1 MGVKVHAD
9 FDGGNIKVVRAEDP
23 GDIELAIRRD
33 TASEFLQWFCFR
45 VSGAKG
51 APLKMTL
58 GNAREATYLEGWDG
72 YQAVASTDRQ
82 RWQRVPTTWNGRELV
97 IEHTP
102 DGDLCWFAYFAPY
115 PLERHEALLAFCQ
128 QHPDVAVETLGST
141 LDDYPLDLLTIGSG
155 QTPLWIIARQHPG
168 ETMAEFWMEGFLH
181 RLLDDDDPTSGA
193 LRRHA
198 TLYVVPNMNPDGSR
212 RGHLRTNACGA
223 NLNREWQSPT
233 RERSPE
239 VLFVRQ
245 RMVETGVALSLD
257 VHGDEAL
264 PYTFIAGPD
273 GIPNLRPG
281 QLDLVESF
289 KADLAALSPDFQ
301 TEHGY
306 PRAAPGQ
313 ANLTMCTNWVAERFG
328 CPAMTLEMP
337 FKDTAGTPHRAE
349 GWSPQ
354 RSAALGRSCLD
365 ALARILP
372 QLPRDV

>member
-1 MGVKVHAD
+1 
-9 FDGGNIKVVRAEDP
+9 
-23 GDIELAIRRD
+23 
-33 TASEFLQWFCFR
+33 
-45 VSGAKG
+45 
-51 APLKMTL
+51 
-58 GNAREATYLEGWDG
+58 
-72 YQAVASTDRQ
+72 
-82 RWQRVPTTWNGRELV
+82 
-97 IEHTP
+97 
-102 DGDLCWFAYFAPY
+102 
-115 PLERHEALLAFCQ
+115 
-128 QHPDVAVETLGST
+128 
-141 LDDYPLDLLTIGSG
+141 
-155 QTPLWIIARQHPG
+155 
-168 ETMAEFWMEGFLH
+168 MAEFWMEGFLH

-264 PYTFIAGPD
+264 PYNFIAGPD